1 MSIRA
6 PYNFVPLSDKV
17 FFPDWA
23 DQISHDIPFSDGVSG
38 FITFDMKAMTPI
50 YVRNGHTKW
59 DTEMK
64 SSSKTSDGKYFIPGT
79 TIKGCVRNIVET
91 MSFSKMSQVQNRRF
105 GLRDLNNRTYS
116 NNMRGI
122 RCGWLRLLENGIV
135 KLYDWGEPGRIS
147 IASIDSFLDL
157 KGELIR
163 FIHNPENF
171 KSEIQEVDKR
181 TAQYKYDLVERSSG
195 HKLLDESYYF
205 NKNRS
210 KCTFSNSGN
219 AIEGKLVLTGQS
231 GIRNDDKKTGKHKEF
246 VFLKPR
252 EEGDGIEISQKL
264 FDDFQS
270 IYKDSPDYE
279 SYFKKRLLEGKKIPV
294 FFKKNNGMIHS
305 IGLSYMYKYP
315 YSKYIYDAIPNE
327 LKNPQWDEETKAFDK
342 EFRMDMAD
350 CLFGYSFG
358 NSSLKG
364 RVLFGHA
371 FLKGEDMPKRTEEK
385 TFVSSSPH
393 ASYYPLYVKD
403 GKDWN
408 NATIISGRKRYP
420 IRNSIHYTN
429 EGSKGMEQVVQLL
442 PEGSCFEEKIYFH
455 NLRPNELGCLLS
467 AISFHGNEDKYFHNI
482 GFGKPYGY
490 GKIKVLNLKLQV
502 EQKVDNL
509 FSYMCDFASTMNSFS
524 ENHLGVK
531 EWLNTVQIQELFA
544 MAKEVSKDDNSRFEY
559 MKMSI
564 NRGENEFLKN
574 KQERFRK
581 YTEILK
587 TEIEFSDLKVKKTS
601 FDEKK
606 DAIKKKEEDMK
617 FIPTTMKVGNKV
629 MAECIASKKVKI
641 ADNNYE
647 IQLVLP
653 KFEDANQYIGKS
665 FEVEI
670 VQISKAGKISQ
681 VKMSK

>member
-6 PYNFVPLSDKV
+6 PYNFVPLSNKV
-17 FFPDWA
+17 FFPNWA
-23 DQISHDIPFSDGVSG
+23 ERISHDIPFSDGVSG

-59 DTEMK
+59 DTDVK

-79 TIKGCVRNIVET
+79 TIKGCIRNVVET
-91 MSFSKMSQVQNRRF
+91 MSFSRMSQVQNRRF

-116 NNMRGI
+116 TNMRRI
-122 RCGWLRLLENGIV
+122 HCGWLCLLENGTI

-147 IASIDSFLDL
+147 IASIDSFLKL

-171 KSEIQEVDKR
+171 KSDIQEVDKR
-181 TAQYKYDLVERSSG
+181 TAEYKYHLVEKSSG
-195 HKLLDESYYF
+195 HNLLDESYYF
-205 NKNRS
+205 NKNRG
-210 KCTFSNSGN
+210 KCTFSNSEN
-219 AIEGKLVLTGQS
+219 LIEGKLVLTGQS
-231 GIRNDDKKTGKHKEF
+231 GVRNDEKKTGKHKEF
-246 VFLKPR
+246 VFFKPST
-252 EEGDGIEISQKL
+252 EGEGIIISQKL

-279 SYFKKRLLEGKKIPV
+279 NYFRKRLLEGKRIPV
-294 FFKKNNGMIHS
+294 FFKKKDGMIHS

-315 YSKYIYDAIPNE
+315 YSKSIYDAIPYE

-342 EFRMDMAD
+342 EFQMDMAD

-358 NSSLKG
+358 NTSLKG

-371 FLKGEDMPKRTEEK
+371 FLKGIPTRIEEK

-393 ASYYPLYVKD
+393 ASYYPLYVK
-403 GKDWN
+403 GGNDWN
-408 NATIISGRKRYP
+408 NATVISGRKRYP

-429 EGSKGMEQVVQLL
+429 YGSKGMEQVVQLL
-442 PEGSCFEEKIYFH
+442 PEGSCFKEKIYFH

-467 AISFHGNEDKYFHNI
+467 AISFHGNEDSYYHNM

-490 GKIKVLNLKLQV
+490 GKIKVLNLELQI
-502 EQKVDNL
+502 EQKIANRFL
-509 FSYMCDFASTMNSFS
+509 YMCDFESTMNGFVS
-524 ENHLGVK
+524 EKLGFDK
-531 EWLNTVQIQELFA
+531 WLNTAQIKELFA
-544 MAKEVSKDDNSRFEY
+544 MAKGISDKHNSLFEY

-564 NRGENEFLKN
+564 DRSENEFLKCISERFKN
-574 KQERFRK
+574 YTQIFGQECVVFNDMELQKDSFDKKQEV
-581 YTEILK
+581 L
-587 TEIEFSDLKVKKTS
+587 
-601 FDEKK
+601 
-606 DAIKKKEEDMK
+606 KKEEEAMK

-641 ADNNYE
+641 ADYNYE

-670 VQISKAGKISQ
+670 VQISKVGKISQ
-681 VKMSK
+681 VKVSR